1 MVDVALALTVNVRSC
16 DSFILRVRSLESYVK
31 VTCDVEWFRLRDL
44 IDVLL

>member
-31 VTCDVEWFRLRDL
+31 VTCDVEWFRLWDP

>member
-31 VTCDVEWFRLRDL
+31 VACDVEWFRLWDL